1 MTPTTVS
8 SEVNIVLEDSSHAK
22 NFTQETSI
30 HRFEYNQITKFINDL
45 IPKILEDKS
54 KKYLHNT
61 ITVLG
66 TRGSGKTSFLLTL
79 RQAYKA
85 HEKLKVL
92 QIIDPTLI
100 EDKGHVFVNIIA
112 AIRSEVFKVLEL
124 KEQNEETRELR
135 KQWRNSLMALAAGL
149 PSIDGMSNTPQESW
163 QDPEYVLDKGLTNVY
178 SALKLAESFDH
189 FLKISLGIIEKTSF
203 LLIFDDI
210 DVDATKG
217 WAVLETI
224 RKYFTTSRLITILSG
239 DLKLYSLVVRQKK
252 WKNFGSEILKYEGQN
267 PDKLA
272 YFNNM
277 VTELESQYLQ
287 KIMQPKFRIH
297 LLSLQEKKLMNKL
310 PKIIVRE
317 NTNDKKGNEIQELY
331 SQIFNRF
338 GIRNIGQTEVF
349 NTFILSQPF
358 RTQIQFASILGNAL
372 NTSNSN
378 DLSMMSN
385 SEKITDIFLS
395 DLLEQ
400 EIDVNLANSTSKFL
414 NSIALRFLLKRNQLK
429 DLYQLQPSTTDS
441 SLNAC
446 LLSLNLLISRSLL
459 NVSFH
464 LSFDYLIKIGY
475 TRNLLNHLNERN
487 RGNEPSLND
496 LCEKSGLYH
505 DGVLRDTVGKMNA
518 YLIGSTQSRSYR
530 TDHTLFNISLLGL
543 NGPAKRK
550 NIDRLDY
557 VFSNAASIK
566 SILGTLPSYSAVFSF
581 KNSSTVG
588 YSIYLV
594 IAAIGELVR
603 VYENH
608 LDLPN
613 NSHLRLQLCST
624 LMELSQHRQYPA
636 PDFRTGGSV
645 NNPNEDKDLEEEIDL
660 DDLSSGSETDQ
671 ETNDFIT
678 ALTTWLE
685 KIPRTAIT
693 PHVLGK
699 ISTRFY
705 YALQNIFD
713 RRSVGLPLGELFHYQ
728 TVALMNA
735 ILIEDIRENLS
746 DSSYLNINNTN
757 FSDKLL
763 VSNIQ
768 KTFNQKDIHSKIEV
782 LAYSKWMLSCPILRG
797 YLRDDKESGLT
808 EALEKFCDTKCEA
821 FLSIA
826 ALLNQVALEG
836 NQHREENTLS
846 RRRLSNDQ
854 LANKGNEKYLVNK
867 VKVELGN
874 ILPLI
879 QVENRGEMARRN
891 DELKRAVPNLFP
903 HNESY
908 STKARDLRTR
918 LKKLGLTD

>member
-1 MTPTTVS
+1 MTPETIS
-8 SEVNIVLEDSSHAK
+8 SEVSIVLEDSSHAK

-30 HRFEYNQITKFINDL
+30 HQFEYNQITRFIDDL
-45 IPKILEDKS
+45 IPKELEEKS

-79 RQAYKA
+79 RQAYKS
-85 HEKLKVL
+85 HKRLKVL

-112 AIRSEVFKVLEL
+112 AIRTEVFEALEA
-124 KEQNEETRELR
+124 KEQNNETRELR
-135 KQWRNSLMALAAGL
+135 KEWRHSMMALAAGL
-149 PSIDGMSNTPQESW
+149 PSIDGMGSTAQESW

-178 SALKLAESFDH
+178 SALNLAKNFDN
-189 FLKISLGIIEKTSF
+189 FLKISLSIIERTSF

-252 WKNFGSEILKYEGQN
+252 WKNFGAEILKYEGQN

-297 LLSLQEKKLMNKL
+297 LLSLQEKKLINRL
-310 PKIIVRE
+310 PKIIVKESSRDE
-317 NTNDKKGNEIQELY
+317 KGNEIQELY
-331 SQIFNRF
+331 SHIFNRF

-358 RTQIQFASILGNAL
+358 RTQVQFASIMDNKMIDRKSTNFL
-372 NTSNSN
+372 T
-378 DLSMMSN
+378 MSN

-446 LLSLNLLISRSLL
+446 LLSLNLLISKSLL
-459 NVSFH
+459 ESSFH
-464 LSFDYLIKIGY
+464 LSFDYFIKIGY
-475 TRNLLNHLNERN
+475 TRNLLNHLNERA
-487 RGNEPSLND
+487 RGNEPNLND
-496 LCEKSGLYH
+496 LCEKSGLFH

-518 YLIGSTQSRSYR
+518 YLIGSTQARSYR

-550 NIDRLDY
+550 IVDRLDY
-557 VFSNAASIK
+557 IFPNAGSIK

-603 VYENH
+603 IYENQS
-608 LDLPN
+608 DLPN
-613 NSHLRLQLCST
+613 SDHLRLQLCST

-636 PDFRTGGSV
+636 PDFRTGGSA
-645 NNPNEDKDLEEEIDL
+645 NNPNEDKDIEEEIDF

-671 ETNDFIT
+671 ETTDFIT
-678 ALTTWLE
+678 GLISWLE
-685 KIPRTAIT
+685 KIPRTAIA

-699 ISTRFY
+699 VSTRFY

-713 RRSVGLPLGELFHYQ
+713 RRAAGLPLGELFHYQ
-728 TVALMNA
+728 TVAFMNA
-735 ILIEDIRENLS
+735 ILIEDIRENLA

-763 VSNIQ
+763 ISNIQ
-768 KTFNQKDIHSKIEV
+768 KTLKRKDIDSKIEV
-782 LAYSKWMLSCPILRG
+782 LAYSQWMLSCPILRG
-797 YLRDDKESGLT
+797 YLRDGKESGLT
-808 EALEKFCDTKCEA
+808 EALEKFSGTKNKV
-821 FLSIA
+821 FLSITD
-826 ALLNQVALEG
+826 LLNQVALEG
-836 NQHREENTLS
+836 NQNREENTLS
-846 RRRLSNDQ
+846 RRRLSNEQ
-854 LANKGNEKYLVNK
+854 LAKKGNEKLLISK
-867 VKVELGN
+867 IKLELGN

-879 QVENRGEMARRN
+879 QDKNIGEMARRN
-891 DELKRAVPNLFP
+891 EALKRIVPNLFP
-903 HNESY
+903 HDESY
-908 STKARDLRTR
+908 SNKARDLRTR
-918 LKKLGLTD
+918 LKKLGLTE